1 MEGMCYAFNIDHEV
15 KWIPKPDGKPGE
27 KMKDFWDYSKK
38 KLLDSKLTG
47 KVKSFGPDQISAMKP
62 EKVAILKEFVANP
75 AFDESVVK
83 KASEA
88 AY

>member
-1 MEGMCYAFNIDHEV
+1 MEGICYAFNCDNEV

-38 KLLDSKLTG
+38 KLLNDKLIS
-47 KVKSFGPDQISAMKP
+47 KVKGFGADMISAIP
-62 EKVAILKEFVANP
+62 DEKIKILKEFVANP
-75 AFDESVVK
+75 AFAEDVVQ
-83 KASEA
+83 KASTA